1 MVDLKYRPIKLSVR
15 EIQVVQLIALE
26 KNSLEIARI
35 LCISL
40 DTVKTH
46 RKNIMIKLNTV
57 NVAGVVRRAFEEQL
71 LRIPVEVMSIDW
83 KNTA

>member
-1 MVDLKYRPIKLSVR
+1 MVDLKYRPTKLSLR

-26 KNSLEIARI
+26 KNSQEIARI

-46 RKNIMIKLNTV
+46 RKNIMIKLDTV
-57 NVAGVVRRAFEEQL
+57 NVAGLVRRAFEEQL
-71 LRIPVEVMSIDW
+71 LRIPVEVI
-83 KNTA
+83 

>member
-1 MVDLKYRPIKLSVR
+1 MVDLKYRSIKLSLR

-26 KNSLEIARI
+26 KNSQEIARI

-46 RKNIMIKLNTV
+46 RRNIMIKLDTA
-57 NVAGVVRRAFEEQL
+57 NVAGLVRRAFEEQL
-71 LRIPVEVMSIDW
+71 LRIPIEVI
-83 KNTA
+83 

>member
-1 MVDLKYRPIKLSVR
+1 MVDLKYRPMKLSLR
-15 EIQVVQLIALE
+15 EIQIVQLIALE
-26 KNSLEIARI
+26 KNSPEIART

-46 RKNIMIKLNTV
+46 RKNIMIKLDTV

-71 LRIPVEVMSIDW
+71 LRIPVEVI
-83 KNTA
+83 